1 MLATLPLGTKANV
14 QLYVNVP
21 RPLGFVVPLPFSV
34 TFTPTLPV
42 WSGPAFAT
50 GATYDQVSALKP
62 NVTVRSTRM
71 VNVFRL
77 FTTVFVA
84 AGEKCRFPIP
94 GTTVA
99 LESELVTVS
108 VMEGSAGP
116 TFTSWAL

>member
-34 TFTPTLPV
+34 TVTPTLPV

-62 NVTVRSTRM
+62 NVAVRSTRR

-77 FTTVFVA
+77 STVTLVA
-84 AGEKCRFPIP
+84 TGGKCRFPIP
-94 GTTVA
+94 GTTDA
-99 LESELVTVS
+99 
-108 VMEGSAGP
+108 
-116 TFTSWAL
+116 